1 MYISINGKVY
11 PEKYAKISVQDH
23 GVLLGDGLFETLRTY
38 NGKLFKFDEHYKR
51 LKDSAKHIYLPI
63 LIDKETLRKQI
74 EFLIKKNN
82 LKEAR
87 VRITV
92 TRGIGHSGLSIN
104 CNNQSVII
112 IAEKLK
118 EVNFD
123 KGVNVISINLE
134 RALPSLKSLS
144 YLPSIIAKEEA
155 KKRQAYEAILIDS
168 NGFVREGSFS
178 NVFIVKDNVLLTP
191 KENILK
197 GITRKIVIDVA
208 KKTKMIVKETE
219 FKKEALINAD
229 EIFITFSTA
238 GIVPVTA
245 INNTKKSVG
254 KITKKLMELYDK
266 NVQH

>member
-1 MYISINGKVY
+1 MYISINGKIY
-11 PEKYAKISVQDH
+11 REEDAKISVQDH

-38 NGKLFKFDEHYKR
+38 NGELFKFEEHYKR
-51 LKDSAKHIYLPI
+51 LKDSARQIYLPVPVN
-63 LIDKETLRKQI
+63 KETLRKQI

-87 VRITV
+87 VRITI

-118 EVNFD
+118 ESNFN
-123 KGVNVISINLE
+123 KGVKVISINLE
-134 RALPSLKSLS
+134 RALPSVKSLS
-144 YLPSIIAKEEA
+144 YLPSVVAKEEA
-155 KKRQAYEAILIDS
+155 KKRQAFEAILIDN

-197 GITRKIVIDVA
+197 GITRETVIDIA
-208 KKTKMIVKETE
+208 KKNNIIVKETE
-219 FKKEALINAD
+219 FKKDDIINAD

-238 GIVPVTA
+238 GIVPVTV
-245 INNTKKSVG
+245 INNTKKQVG
-254 KITKKLMELYDK
+254 KTTKKLMELYEK
-266 NVQH
+266 NAKH